1 MGKYLIKIKK
11 ENEKKRAVPAKNKKK
26 EEKPKSDTES
36 MSSDSSVEKPEDKP
50 QEAPTEILQ
59 EPSVEELDFDEQLK
73 LIMNV
78 KNEQPQS
85 QPTSTPVVKSVPVSQ
100 PMQPISSRR
109 SNQPVGSRGATVSSR
124 RTF

>member
-26 EEKPKSDTES
+26 DEKPKSDTES
-36 MSSDSSVEKPEDKP
+36 ISSDSSATEEKPAEAP
-50 QEAPTEILQ
+50 QEV
-59 EPSVEELDFDEQLK
+59 SVEELDFDEQLK

-78 KNEQPQS
+78 KNDPVHPAHVPE
-85 QPTSTPVVKSVPVSQ
+85 STVKSVTVTDP
-100 PMQPISSRR
+100 PIPIESRR

>member
-26 EEKPKSDTES
+26 EKPKSDTES
-36 MSSDSSVEKPEDKP
+36 MSSDSSTEKPEDKP
-50 QEAPTEILQ
+50 QEAPVETLQ
-59 EPSVEELDFDEQLK
+59 EPPVEELDFDEQLK

-78 KNEQPQS
+78 KNDQIQS
-85 QPTSTPVVKSVPVSQ
+85 PPEPVVVVKSTPVSH
-100 PMQPISSRR
+100 PISSRR